1 MKTIYKDPEG
11 KKQLLELYDKMKNE
25 LVTKF
30 DSTYVETRFGKT
42 HILVG
47 GNEDA
52 EPLVCFHGG
61 NVVNPITLKWFEP
74 LAKKYRL
81 YAPDTIGHPGKS
93 DECRLNPRSNQYA
106 QWVCDFMDGLGLT
119 KAKFIG
125 PSYGGGILI
134 RLAAFAPERIEKAVF
149 LVPSGIAGG
158 KISNMMKKILIPL
171 AIYKMIPSDENL
183 LKACQEMFDTKIEP
197 ELLLQIKYVYDYVKL
212 ETTFPS
218 YATKE
223 ELKNYKAPTLLF
235 AAENDVFFPA
245 NEVIPKAREIFP
257 TLSKTVTLKNA
268 SHFQNERNLKIIIEE
283 IEEFFKGPLK
293 SDIN

>member
-1 MKTIYKDPEG
+1 MKSIYKNQEG
-11 KKQLLELYDKMKNE
+11 KKKILQIYDRMKNE
-25 LVTKF
+25 LETDF
-30 DSTYVETRFGKT
+30 ESRYVETRFGKT

-47 GNEDA
+47 GDENL
-52 EPLVCFHGG
+52 EPLICFHGG

-74 LAKKYRL
+74 LTKRYRL

-93 DECRLNPRSNQYA
+93 DEIRLNPRSNEYA
-106 QWVCDFMDGLGLT
+106 LWVCDFMDALGLE

-125 PSYGGGILI
+125 PSYGGGILL
-134 RLAAFAPERIEKAVF
+134 RLAAYAPERIEKAVY

-158 KISNMMKKILIPL
+158 KMSDMMKQILIPL
-171 AIYKMIPSDENL
+171 AIYKILPNEKNL
-183 LKACQEMFDTKIEP
+183 YKACEAMFDDKIDS

-245 NEVIPKAREIFP
+245 KDVVPRAKEIF
-257 TLSKTVTLKNA
+257 TESLKVNILKNA
-268 SHFQNERNLKIIIEE
+268 SHFQNNRNLKIIIEE
-283 IEEFFKGPLK
+283 IERFF
-293 SDIN
+293 NNF